1 MKPKG
6 GVTLIIAVGGGKPPH
21 HGHTNSGNENCDMI
35 KIPVEALSS
44 EDEAGEAMSPEVGDM
59 VQLGVVEGEIRSMDG
74 DGMVHVELKTAGG
87 QPIEYAEEEAKEDVE
102 EVSDEDM
109 EAQLLAAAQQAD
121 EEL

>member
-1 MKPKG
+1 
-6 GVTLIIAVGGGKPPH
+6 
-21 HGHTNSGNENCDMI
+21 MI

-87 QPIEYAEEEAKEDVE
+87 QPIEYSEGEAEEAEEDVE
-102 EVSDEDM
+102 VVSDEDM
-109 EAQLLAAAQQAD
+109 EAQLLAAAQKAD